1 MADYDKNNIFAKIIK
16 GEAEADKIYEDDKL
30 LAFNDIMPA
39 APTHVLVVPKGDYV
53 SFDDFC
59 VKAAAEDV
67 AYFFKKIQMIA
78 SKYLGLTED
87 GYRLIANHGPYAS
100 QLVPHFHVH
109 ILGGRKLGGLLQ
121 SDVLK
126 R

>member
-1 MADYDKNNIFAKIIK
+1 MADYDKNNIFAQIIR

-39 APTHVLVVPKGDYV
+39 APTHVLVIPKGDYV

-59 VKAAAEDV
+59 VKASAEDV
-67 AYFFKKIQMIA
+67 ADFFKKVQMIA
-78 SKYLGLTED
+78 NEYLGLVDD

-121 SDVLK
+121 SDKLK